1 MSCHDNNMIEN
12 SESEES
18 GSENELNDQEKIKL
32 DPVKAENLKNGF
44 TFGTTLKKDPVQ
56 EAYKKTQK
64 QIYILL
70 SRCIAYPFTTKQASD
85 RGYRYMNINEIVLTK
100 MKDKFKDYLDSPD
113 NISSKDAVFIEA
125 VNWFFSVFL
134 MSKRAIE
141 MTKSGGYTT
150 KDFQHVF
157 KKKIYQLVC
166 QLPDDQEYSRMELL
180 SEWITEY
187 DEIVS
192 QSSEEHDRRVTNT
205 EGQLNK
211 NQLYTLFQKILEVTS
226 YEHKLLF
233 NAMQLNNND
242 EQTAAVRRELENR
255 SARVNSGERPPYL
268 FIHHDM
274 AAQYREEERKNVR
287 GLQDKHTNPM
297 KDMNQMQFDGSDK
310 VGKSLPCKHDFV
322 LNFNVEVEVMEVKG
336 LPGIKGVQPERKAF
350 CAMDIEGQT
359 NKVLCTHLVSQ
370 KNPVWTNKAEFQTK
384 QPLPSVRVCLRI
396 ESNNP
401 LYMEGRPIGEI
412 LFKMKPET
420 LSDKPKWDDLEAKVE
435 VGQGGV
441 ALPNQAFGLQIKTC
455 VKMDKPENM
464 KLGGLLYIRGTSHW
478 QKWKQRYIVLVK
490 VGQIVFCLCSYK
502 EKQATPNEML
512 TLEGYTVNYYSPDHQ
527 DCEEDAKFQFRLLKE
542 GEEVTCGAKDSHTQQ
557 LWVNALYRATGQTT
571 RPEKSDNIRGNDVND
586 IRKAGLDMLI
596 SKEPCKLDQDFLFRT
611 LQHLTLEYRI
621 KKESTA
627 CRGWLSTGQEFAL
640 MEYAERYGIRYLTV
654 HLSYLK
660 ELVNYA
666 EKGFVIDPNKFRDLF
681 KNCCNYIQGKT
692 SDDGV
697 WTVTKEEFLEFH
709 QVRAQLKTLLMQQ
722 ITHFRNSFPFG
733 RPDNALKTT
742 IKLLEQVLTHKIEL
756 KVDLPDLLAY
766 EEEEMTSLECR
777 KQTMKCLEQG
787 AYINYLQISQQTLR
801 QLNMEQLEAPGLDDM
816 IQLADACIEFLQE
829 TLEHYGEAL
838 NVYDRMMYE
847 MNETFWRLY
856 GVDMESVLVTH
867 ESGSRDIL
875 PLFHKLNAYFYEEQE
890 LRYGKFHMHLHQVF
904 APHIVSYLEKEES
917 TLREE
922 LEDALERETW
932 LNENCTED
940 FSCCAVLDIV
950 AQVKN
955 TQKLV
960 AELRWPDKTF
970 SEHLQSRTQKTTAE
984 IFDCFVSKVYGV
996 LQTYPRLQ
1004 RNVIT
1009 YNSVLPDEVC
1019 VMMNS
1024 CITVRIHANELC
1036 GNATNSN
1043 SSEYSYRT
1051 EINDLLTQRI
1061 NVMFEFVCTQLSQC
1075 LDILLD
1081 KLSRYDKDSI
1091 FSHLYTIMGP
1101 KMAIVEPLFSYV
1113 RQNNVQMKQ
1122 EIHPSSTSCL
1132 LLCWYNS
1139 LLTTIADWLTERE
1152 NIDMHHFQ
1160 LCAIS
1165 TIFKTLFSEFS
1176 SQGLT
1181 EEQLRNATYRMIHN
1195 RIEYE
1200 ETMNT
1205 LNIDTTR
1212 NYAYGYS
1219 DSSESESAD

>member
-1 MSCHDNNMIEN
+1 
-12 SESEES
+12 
-18 GSENELNDQEKIKL
+18 
-32 DPVKAENLKNGF
+32 
-44 TFGTTLKKDPVQ
+44 
-56 EAYKKTQK
+56 
-64 QIYILL
+64 
-70 SRCIAYPFTTKQASD
+70 
-85 RGYRYMNINEIVLTK
+85 MNINETVLSK
-100 MKDKFKDYLDSPD
+100 MKERFRDYLDSPD

-125 VNWFFSVFL
+125 VKWFFSVFL
-134 MSKRAIE
+134 MSDRAIE

-166 QLPDDQEYSRMELL
+166 QLPDDQETSRMELL

-187 DEIVS
+187 DQIVS

-255 SARVNSGERPPYL
+255 SERVNSGESPPYT

-274 AAQYREEERKNVR
+274 AAQYREEERKAVR
-287 GLQDKHTNPM
+287 SLQEKHTNPM
-297 KDMNQMQFDGSDK
+297 KDMNQTQFDGNEKS
-310 VGKSLPCKHDFV
+310 GKSLPCKHDFV
-322 LNFNVEVEVMEVKG
+322 LDFNIEVEVMEVKG
-336 LPGIKGVQPERKAF
+336 LAGIKGVQPERKAF
-350 CAMDIEGQT
+350 CAMEIEGQT
-359 NKVLCTHLVSQ
+359 NKVLCTNYVSQ

-384 QPLPSVRVCLRI
+384 QPLPTVKVCLRI

-401 LYMEGRPIGEI
+401 LYLEGRPIGEI

-420 LSDKPKWDDLEAKVE
+420 LSDKPKWDDIEAKVE

-441 ALPNQAFGLQIKTC
+441 PLPNQTFGLQLKTC

-512 TLEGYTVNYYSPDHQ
+512 TLEGYTVNYYSPEHQ

-571 RPEKSDNIRGNDVND
+571 RPEKSDHLRGNDVND

-596 SKEPCKLDQDFLFRT
+596 SKRPCDLAQDFLYRT

-640 MEYAERYGIRYLTV
+640 QEYAERYGIRYLTV

-666 EKGFVIDPNKFRDLF
+666 EEGYVIDPNKFRDLF
-681 KNCCNYIQGKT
+681 KNCCNYIQGKN

-697 WTVTKEEFLEFH
+697 WTVTKEEFLEFYE
-709 QVRAQLKTLLMQQ
+709 VRTQLKSLLMQQ

-787 AYINYLQISQQTLR
+787 AYINYLQISQPYNRITKC
-801 QLNMEQLEAPGLDDM
+801 LDDM
-816 IQLADACIEFLQE
+816 MELADACIEFLQE

-847 MNETFWRLY
+847 MNEQFWCLY
-856 GVDMESVLVTH
+856 GVDMESVLGKQ
-867 ESGSRDIL
+867 ESGTRAIL

-890 LRYGKFHMHLHQVF
+890 LRYGKFHMHLHKVF
-904 APHIVSYLEKEES
+904 APHIVSYLEKEEA

-922 LEDALERETW
+922 LDDALERETW
-932 LNENCTED
+932 LNENCTEISLQD
-940 FSCCAVLDIV
+940 FSCCAVQDIV
-950 AQVKN
+950 GLVKN
-955 TQKLV
+955 NQKLV

-970 SEHLQSRTQKTTAE
+970 SEHLQSRTQKTTAD
-984 IFDCFVSKVYGV
+984 IFDCYVTKVYDILRV
-996 LQTYPRLQ
+996 YPRLQ
-1004 RNVIT
+1004 RGVIT

-1024 CITVRIHANELC
+1024 CITVRLHANELC

-1043 SSEYSYRT
+1043 NSEYSYRT
-1051 EINDLLTQRI
+1051 EINEQLSQRI
-1061 NVMFEFVCTQLSQC
+1061 NTMFEFVCSQLCQC
-1075 LDILLD
+1075 LVHLLY
-1081 KLSRYDKDSI
+1081 KLGRYDKDSI
-1091 FSHLYTIMGP
+1091 ISHLYTMMGP
-1101 KMAIVEPLFSYV
+1101 KLAIVEPLFSHV
-1113 RQNNVQMKQ
+1113 RQNNVQIKQ
-1122 EIHPSSTSCL
+1122 EIHPNSTSNL

-1139 LLTTIADWLTERE
+1139 LLTTIAEWLTERE

-1160 LCAIS
+1160 LVAIS

-1219 DSSESESAD
+1219 SDSSAD